1 MERMKKRL
9 LPFSVAVTAMLL
21 TVACGNNTDTQQNG
35 TDSTTLHDS
44 AALHVQ
50 GDTTLNPPPPPPA
63 ADTMTKGA
71 FTAVGV
77 IGDITNG
84 KDGYMATLT
93 TDKGVVY
100 STVFS
105 IISLEKNYKKLNAGD
120 RVQVSGDTM
129 HLGDKLHIKVK
140 QFSLQ

>member
-9 LPFSVAVTAMLL
+9 LPFSVAAAAMWLM
-21 TVACGNNTDTQQNG
+21 VACGNNTNVNEG
-35 TDSTTLHDS
+35 NVDSSAKIVVDS
-44 AALHVQ
+44 V
-50 GDTTLNPPPPPPA
+50 PPTPPPA
-63 ADTMTKGA
+63 APDTASKGM

-77 IGDITNG
+77 IGDIANG

-93 TDKGVVY
+93 TDKGEVY

-105 IISLEKNYKKLNAGD
+105 ILKLEKNYKRLNAGD

-129 HLGDKLHIKVK
+129 QLGDKLHIQVK